1 MQFRRVLWT
10 AWFVAAA
17 AGRALG
23 AWGDGCG
30 EQGWAPPP
38 QFDEA
43 TGRDLLHY
51 PPRRSADITHIKLDI
66 VIPDMNVP
74 RLTGAEDLSFTPLG
88 DALESWSLHARA
100 MTIRGVACEGRK
112 VAYTHDGERLA
123 MTFDPPVPA
132 GERATVRIAYEVN
145 DAPLGLIWTPES
157 PAWPGRPAQIHTQ
170 GQPETNSYWFPC
182 HDYPN
187 ERATT
192 ELIVSVP
199 AGYTVSSNGRLLN
212 QSKTIRTVETT
223 SGSTEMVAYDTFHW
237 LQDKPHVAYLVS
249 MVVGRFDVV
258 DVGTKDLAM
267 PVYVP
272 PGRGKDVPGTFGR
285 TKDMV
290 AYFARVLDEPYPW
303 DRYAQVV
310 VWNFGSGGMENTS
323 CTTLHDTA
331 VIEPSALNDH
341 DYDGLIAHELAHQWF
356 GDLVTCNSWDHVWL
370 NEGMATF
377 MNTLWIEQRDGK
389 DAYHAQVR
397 GSFDGIIAADKPEA
411 PAAVGMVSRAYRSP
425 WDAFQRPANPYG
437 KGASI
442 LHMLRVRLGDDL
454 FFKGL
459 ARYIDDRK
467 FQTAETLDLRR
478 AFEAVSGD
486 TLEQFFTQWCT
497 RPGTPSLDVK
507 TAWDEGTKTWT
518 LRVAQ
523 TQRIDGDN
531 PAYEFDLPVYLETGT
546 PGQGRRVVVAVKG
559 RSAELAVPLDAAPS
573 LVAIDPD
580 LSVLGAIRTDLDE
593 GANMAGLERGPTLPA
608 RMQAARGLA
617 KPGAA
622 RVSDAIRRMVMDA
635 KHPTALRVEMVK
647 TLLGR
652 GDMADLRSL
661 FTAVTDSWEVREE
674 LTRAVA
680 DLTQQDAFKGDSEMR
695 ENIAEQLAARA
706 GKDASLKVRAA
717 ALRGLGKLGA
727 VQHAGVIGKALDTPS
742 QSDILRQAAL
752 DALGSLDTR
761 QGLDAAILL
770 TRPGHDGRTR
780 EAAAAMVG
788 RLGHHDKDQALGVL
802 RDLLRDRELRT
813 RRGAGAGLVALKDE
827 RALAEFEKAIKD
839 SRAGEWTIM
848 LTRWSEDLREA
859 IASKP

>member
-1 MQFRRVLWT
+1 MRCCRHSRLLAAVPVFVLT
-10 AWFVAAA
+10 AAPVLAQEEAPDPRIQADTGRLNANWPHDRHFDHLHMRLELDFPDMTRAELTGVETLRVAAVGKERGTLPLDCRGPTVDAVTVRGQPAGFTA
-17 AGRALG
+17 ADGRLLIVLNPPARP
-23 AWGDGCG
+23 G
-30 EQGWAPPP
+30 EEV
-38 QFDEA
+38 EA
-43 TGRDLLHY
+43 VIRYH
-51 PPRRSADITHIKLDI
+51 REFSADRG
-66 VIPDMNVP
+66 NG
-74 RLTGAEDLSFTPLG
+74 LTYSKGNPQAESVTSQF
-88 DALESWSLHARA
+88 
-100 MTIRGVACEGRK
+100 
-112 VAYTHDGERLA
+112 
-123 MTFDPPVPA
+123 
-132 GERATVRIAYEVN
+132 
-145 DAPLGLIWTPES
+145 
-157 PAWPGRPAQIHTQ
+157 AQIHSQ
-170 GQPETNSYWFPC
+170 GEAEFNSRWFPC
-182 HDYPN
+182 HDFPN
-187 ERATT
+187 EKFTS
-192 ELIVSVP
+192 EMIV
-199 AGYTVSSNGRLLN
+199 TVESGFEVVSNGRLV
-212 QSKTIRTVETT
+212 SSEPAGEGRTRW
-223 SGSTEMVAYDTFHW
+223 HW
-237 LQDKPHVAYLVS
+237 VQDKPHPAYLVALA
-249 MVVGRFDVV
+249 VAKFAVV
-258 DVGTKDLAM
+258 DIGGPESGRPGLSM
-267 PVYVP
+267 PVYTPV
-272 PGRGKDVPGTFGR
+272 GTEENVRAIFGNTPR
-285 TKDMV
+285 MIACFEKL
-290 AYFARVLDEPYPW
+290 FRQPYPW
-303 DRYAQVV
+303 DKYAQVMV
-310 VWNFGSGGMENTS
+310 RDFAAGGMENTS
-323 CTTLHDTA
+323 CTFLTVGTSRPGRPGSRD
-331 VIEPSALNDH
+331 D
-341 DYDGLIAHELAHQWF
+341 LISHELGHQWF

-788 RLGHHDKDQALGVL
+788 RLGHHDKDKALGVL

-859 IASKP
+859 LASKP